1 MRRSGSL
8 IAGLGV
14 AFTVVGLLDSSLD
27 SGLLFAAGGIM
38 VACGLALVVAG
49 ALVGAKKKDL
59 VSQMQAFEGGTGGFG
74 DPTDFDATAILKS
87 VMEAQQQS
95 GGDPEKLAEMLR
107 TQFGGGDAT
116 VIEGGDMTVI
126 GPGAGAA
133 AGTDPVEL
141 LTQLGELRDKGILT
155 DEQFEQQKKRLLG

>member
-1 MRRSGSL
+1 
-8 IAGLGV
+8 
-14 AFTVVGLLDSSLD
+14 
-27 SGLLFAAGGIM
+27 
-38 VACGLALVVAG
+38 
-49 ALVGAKKKDL
+49 
-59 VSQMQAFEGGTGGFG
+59 MQAEPKSTLHFYHEQI
-74 DPTDFDATAILKS
+74 TAILKS

-95 GGDPEKLAEMLR
+95 GGDPERLAEMLR

-126 GPGAGAA
+126 GPGTGVSS
-133 AGTDPVEL
+133 GTDPVEL

>member
-14 AFTVVGLLDSSLD
+14 AFIIVGLLDSSLD
-27 SGLLFAAGGIM
+27 SSLLFAAGGIM
-38 VACGLALVVAG
+38 VACGLALIVAG
-49 ALVGAKKKDL
+49 AFVGAKKKEL
-59 VSQMQAFEGGTGGFG
+59 VSQMQAFQGGQGFT
-74 DPTDFDATAILKS
+74 DPTQFVAAASLKS
-87 VMEAQQQS
+87 VMDFFFNYAAATER
-95 GGDPEKLAEMLR
+95 LAEMLR

-126 GPGAGAA
+126 GPGTGVSS
-133 AGTDPVEL
+133 GTDPVEL

>member
-14 AFTVVGLLDSSLD
+14 AFIIVGLLDSSLD
-27 SGLLFAAGGIM
+27 SSLLFAAAGIM
-38 VACGLALVVAG
+38 IACGLALIVAG
-49 ALVGAKKKDL
+49 AFVGAKKKDL
-59 VSQMQAFEGGTGGFG
+59 VSQMQAFQGGQGFT
-74 DPTDFDATAILKS
+74 DPTQFDATAILKS

-107 TQFGGGDAT
+107 TQFGGGEAT

-126 GPGAGAA
+126 GPGAGASS
-133 AGTDPVEL
+133 GTDPVEL
-141 LTQLGELRDKGILT
+141 LTQLGELRDKGVLT